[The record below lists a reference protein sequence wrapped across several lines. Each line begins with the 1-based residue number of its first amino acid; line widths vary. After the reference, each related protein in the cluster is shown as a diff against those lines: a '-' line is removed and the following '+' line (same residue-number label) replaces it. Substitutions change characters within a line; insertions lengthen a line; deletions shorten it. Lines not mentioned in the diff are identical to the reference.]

1 MITRSRPDRTMMTSV
16 KATSAKNND
25 FKATRTKNSQST
37 NSARQSNFKLG
48 SKYFDQWFA
57 QGLAQGFAQGFTQ
70 GFARGFAKAIS
81 DRLLVPIFEIIEA
94 VFAFSFSFLG
104 YRKLGKRV
112 FDFLFALS
120 VLVLFS
126 PVYLFLAL
134 LIYLSSPGPIL
145 YVQRRIGRHGKAFSC
160 MKFRTMI
167 VDADVALEQLL
178 NQCPASKAEFEDCFK
193 LKDDPRITPIGKWL
207 RMTSLDEFPQFWN
220 VLIGDMSIV
229 GPRPLV
235 QEELPKY
242 GVAINQVLTIRPG
255 ITGLWQVSGRNDIPY
270 DQRIQIDSKYVRR
283 HSIWLDLKIIFKT
296 IGVVIFPKGNGA
308 Y

>member
-1 MITRSRPDRTMMTSV
+1 VIDQSFAGIDFSGLRIEGLTAVRCDFTEARFDDAQFV
-16 KATSAKNND
+16 KCS
-25 FKATRTKNSQST
+25 FVECQ
-37 NSARQSNFKLG
+37 
-48 SKYFDQWFA
+48 FDQC
-57 QGLAQGFAQGFTQ
+57 LAARIRLDESVFMASSM
-70 GFARGFAKAIS
+70 RGFQAGS
-81 DRLLVPIFEIIEA
+81 SR
-94 VFAFSFSFLG
+94 
-104 YRKLGKRV
+104 
-112 FDFLFALS
+112 
-120 VLVLFS
+120 
-126 PVYLFLAL
+126 LAL
-134 LIYLSSPGPIL
+134 VQFVECEAEGMVLEKASINNGGFVKCRLGDVNCRGSSWVTVSLLECAVDGMDLSACQFESVTLYGVDLRNVALDGLIADKI
-145 YVQRRIGRHGKAFSC
+145 
-160 MKFRTMI
+160 MI
-167 VDADVALEQLL
+167 VDADLALEQLL

-242 GVAINQVLTIRPG
+242 GDAINQVLTIRPG

-270 DQRIQIDSKYVRR
+270 DRRIQIDSKYVRR
-283 HSIWLDLKIIFKT
+283 HSILLDLEIIFKT

>member
-1 MITRSRPDRTMMTSV
+1 MITRSRPDRTMLTSI
-16 KATSAKNND
+16 KAARGKNND
-25 FKATRTKNSQST
+25 LNSDFKAARTKNAQSS
-37 NSARQSNFKLG
+37 NSFDRGNFNRGGFQGGFKFG
-48 SKYFDQWFA
+48 SRY
-57 QGLAQGFAQGFTQ
+57 LN
-70 GFARGFAKAIS
+70 RRFAKSIS
-81 DRLLVPIFEIIEA
+81 DRLLLPIYAATEA
-94 VFAFSFSFLG
+94 VFDYSFSFLH
-104 YRKLGKRV
+104 YRKHGKRI

-145 YVQRRIGRHGKAFSC
+145 YIQRRIGRNGKSFSC

-167 VDADVALEQLL
+167 VDADLALEQLL

-193 LKDDPRITPIGKWL
+193 LKDDPRITRIGKWL

-242 GVAINQVLTIRPG
+242 GDAINQVLTIRPG

-270 DQRIQIDSKYVRR
+270 DRRIQIDSKYVRR
-283 HSIWLDLKIIFKT
+283 HSILLDLEIIFKT